1 MPRPDHP
8 LTSIK
13 AAAFLHLGWVMGSLQ
28 SEESG
33 WLTRFV
39 MTPSV
44 DDYNTNCF
52 IELCVI
58 DNIV

>member
-8 LTSIK
+8 LISIK
-13 AAAFLHLGWVMGSLQ
+13 AAAFLHLGRVMGSLQ

-33 WLTRFV
+33 WVTMFV

-44 DDYNTNCF
+44 DNYNTSVLLNY
-52 IELCVI
+52 V
-58 DNIV
+58 